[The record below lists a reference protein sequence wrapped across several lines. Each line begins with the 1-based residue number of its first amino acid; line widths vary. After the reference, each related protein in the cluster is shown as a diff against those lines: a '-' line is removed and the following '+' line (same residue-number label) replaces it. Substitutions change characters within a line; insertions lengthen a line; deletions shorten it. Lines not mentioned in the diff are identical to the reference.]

1 MINFGDM
8 ISKGNGGQVVMLSYP
23 HDPDIDRYEI
33 REEFGLKLSPHCLFR
48 FLPSISLVNEKWQKI
63 ELVSNL
69 GDVLKPKQFVR
80 HKYHAIK
87 TIYGQEELL
96 ENLKHLSLEKVF
108 EPGKE
113 MLFFGSSTESF
124 KTLFE
129 SFILSEDKKG
139 GIDRLNSIPKT
150 IVIFSPF
157 VYLRSHF
164 DEVHIRAESWLKM
177 LLEYIHRMNFKNIK
191 VHLIGAIKSIVIAEE
206 WHSIK
211 KYEDILKI
219 TFMEDL
225 TSEIVVDQ
233 IKILQNDQVSQKFIV
248 FSFNVVDS
256 TYFWGK
262 SFANYDSVFDNHT
275 CLKLFRQL
283 GKVPGIECLAFYD
296 FNPQIEDYAS
306 GIFYST
312 LVYEYLNHKFDLEK
326 VNI

>member
-48 FLPSISLVNEKWQKI
+48 FLPSIGYVSDKWSKGN
-63 ELVSNL
+63 LVSNL

-96 ENLKHLSLEKVF
+96 ENLKDLALEKVF
-108 EPGKE
+108 ESGKE
-113 MLFFGSSTESF
+113 LLFFGSSTESF

-129 SFILSEDKKG
+129 SFIVSEDKRG
-139 GIDRLNSIPKT
+139 GIDCLNSTPKT
-150 IVIFSPF
+150 IWIFSPF

-164 DEVHIRAESWLKM
+164 DNVHIRAESWVRM
-177 LLEYIHRMNFKNIK
+177 LLEYIRKMNLTGVK
-191 VHLIGAIKSIVIAEE
+191 VRLFGAARHLIITEE
-206 WHSIK
+206 WECITHYK
-211 KYEDILKI
+211 DILSVIFSDELTPELLSDEI
-219 TFMEDL
+219 T
-225 TSEIVVDQ
+225 
-233 IKILQNDQVSQKFIV
+233 KLQNDTESQKFVV

-256 TYFWGK
+256 SYFWGK
-262 SFANYDSVFDNHT
+262 SFTNFDSSFDNRA
-275 CLKLFRQL
+275 CLKMFRRL
-283 GKVPGIECLAFYD
+283 GRVNGLKCLAFYD

-306 GIFYST
+306 GIFYSS
-312 LVYEYLNHKFDLEK
+312 LVYEYLSHKFQLENK
-326 VNI
+326 